1 MLEEM
6 EQTGSRTE
14 QMWNGFWIV
23 GLTPLLLRNIRNN
36 GGGCRCF
43 LGWNGSISVTRADG
57 SDRVRT
63 GADVEQDLDCRVNPS
78 SPQEYQE

>member
-1 MLEEM
+1 MFFSAGTGVFSSGISGIMEE
-6 EQTGSRTE
+6 GAD
-14 QMWNGFWIV
+14 V
-23 GLTPLLLRNIRNN
+23 
-36 GGGCRCF
+36 F

>member
-1 MLEEM
+1 MEE
-6 EQTGSRTE
+6 GAD
-14 QMWNGFWIV
+14 V
-23 GLTPLLLRNIRNN
+23 
-36 GGGCRCF
+36 F